1 MLVILDINMFPTGP
15 PSGAPLLNLPVLV
28 NSTAV
33 NLSWDEVNCT
43 DCNGVI
49 TGYSIMLFNT
59 DEGLEST
66 VKNSGATD
74 ITITGLTEFR
84 FYNISVAAMN
94 NNGVGPYSQERTVY
108 TG

>member
-1 MLVILDINMFPTGP
+1 MFPTDP
-15 PSGAPLLNLPVLV
+15 PSGAPLLNLPKLI

-33 NLSWDEVNCT
+33 NLSWDEVNST
-43 DCNGVI
+43 NCNGFI
-49 TGYSIMLFNT
+49 TGYSIRWFNIY
-59 DEGLEST
+59 EGVQST
-66 VKNSGATD
+66 VNNSGATD

-94 NNGVGPYSQERTVY
+94 NNGVGPYSQEWTVN